1 MYIKTSIIS
10 FNCSYTISV
19 CHAHAWLLLHTL
31 SHISCNIQDKFL
43 LNMLHIQ
50 QNLTDPVKFKEF
62 KAFPAYTLQI
72 SIFLIRNIS
81 TLKVF

>member
-1 MYIKTSIIS
+1 
-10 FNCSYTISV
+10 
-19 CHAHAWLLLHTL
+19 
-31 SHISCNIQDKFL
+31 
-43 LNMLHIQ
+43 MLHIQ